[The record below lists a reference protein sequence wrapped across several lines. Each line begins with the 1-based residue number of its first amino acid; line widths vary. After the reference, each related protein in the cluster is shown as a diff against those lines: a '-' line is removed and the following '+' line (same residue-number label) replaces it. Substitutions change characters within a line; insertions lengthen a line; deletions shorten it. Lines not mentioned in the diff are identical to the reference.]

1 MHLIAFLD
9 GSSSRRNNGA
19 VSTDDLVSSLL
30 SGRAK
35 VDADLKLHLS
45 ERDGPGL
52 ADKLR
57 QAYWWIVNNAILCP
71 YYDMEFGAGTYL
83 HRQNAGLE
91 LHQDTSYAS
100 YVLLPLL
107 TLAAG
112 GKLLIIGA
120 PGRGK
125 TTIAILMGLLAGY
138 PPSEMRRAVQRGHP
152 QLTVADL
159 LGGPL
164 PGDLVRAESPGDIRV
179 AWRNWLTLRVKVV
192 DEYNRIPTKTQSALL
207 SLMAEGYAEMYEQV
221 VETGKSAW
229 FLTAN
234 DDLGGGTFQ
243 VIEALKDR
251 IDVVVRSTAFNS
263 RYLGALVQRVEAD
276 RSPEDFVPR
285 DVVFTEDELKRVRRE
300 IRAVELPAEIRDI
313 LGFFLGQLDFCR
325 RASEKFEY
333 MNKDTLHLS
342 GKKVGDVCNEECPLD
357 KQSNL
362 CTQTE
367 SGVSVRVFLTTI
379 LYSKALA
386 YFRGNSKVEMQD
398 LDQILPWILHE
409 KLAPNRQSAYFDKPA
424 NQVLL
429 TDRVSWIRRMFD
441 TATKQYAAHEPLR
454 QESSVLRDELDRG
467 LEGVP
472 AAEAKKR
479 LSRVRTALEKCFK
492 SNELNGPC
500 YEELIHLKSIHSRY
514 QNYLNWLERK

>member
-1 MHLIAFLD
+1 MGTEDFI
-9 GSSSRRNNGA
+9 
-19 VSTDDLVSSLL
+19 SSLL

-35 VDADLKLHLS
+35 VDADLKLRLS
-45 ERDGPGL
+45 ARDGPGV
-52 ADKLR
+52 AHKLR

-71 YYDMEFGAGTYL
+71 YYDMEFGPSSTVSGDHADV
-83 HRQNAGLE
+83 E
-91 LHQDTSYAS
+91 LHQDTSYSS

-112 GKLLIIGA
+112 RRVLIIGA

-125 TTIAILMGLLAGY
+125 TSIAILMGLLAGY
-138 PPSEMRRAVQRGHP
+138 DSATVKRAVQRGHP

-164 PGDLVRAESPGDIRV
+164 PGDLVRAEAPGDIKV
-179 AWRNWLTLRVKVV
+179 AWRNWLTMRVKIV

-207 SLMAEGYAEMYEQV
+207 SLMAEGYAEMFEQV
-221 VETGKSAW
+221 IETGKSAW

-234 DDLGGGTFQ
+234 DDMGGGTFQ

-251 IDVVVRSTAFNS
+251 IDIVVRSTSFNS
-263 RYLGALVQRVEAD
+263 RYLDALVERVEAD
-276 RSPEDFVPR
+276 RSPEDFVPK
-285 DVVFTEDELKRVRRE
+285 DIVLTTEEIDRVRAE
-300 IRAVELPAEIRDI
+300 IRAVEFPADVRDI

-325 RASEKFEY
+325 RASEKLEY

-342 GKKVGDVCNEECPLD
+342 GKKVADVCNEECPLD

-367 SGVSVRVFLTTI
+367 SGVSVRAFLTSI
-379 LYSKALA
+379 HLAKALA
-386 YFRGNSKVEMQD
+386 WFRGNSKVELRD

-409 KLAPNRQSAYFDKPA
+409 KLVPNRQSAFFDKTSQ
-424 NQVLL
+424 QVLL
-429 TDRVSWIRRMFD
+429 ADRVSWIRRMFQ
-441 TATKQYAAHEPLR
+441 TATKQYAAHEPIR
-454 QESSVLRDELDRG
+454 KEVRAVRAEIDKG
-467 LEGVP
+467 LEGV
-472 AAEAKKR
+472 AGDEVKR
-479 LSRVRTALEKCFK
+479 RLGTVRALLEKCVK
-492 SNELNGPC
+492 KNELNGPM
-500 YEELIHLKSIHSRY
+500 YEELVHLKSIHSRY